1 MDVFLR
7 NITTD
12 EDVEVSLPMDSG
24 KLKELTGKDEWIIA
38 DSPVGEEFTS
48 ILMLNELVKRFGEE
62 NLMVLAEVFLLS
74 EIEEKEP
81 DDFVIIDFDSE
92 TACYNDGN
100 GFIFTDWEKGFA
112 LHDLGYVDF
121 PFKYTDEMEGY
132 VKFEQLWYTAESSG
146 WNAVII
152 NGRPYLVCKN

>member
-38 DSPVGEEFTS
+38 DSPVGEELTS

-62 NLMVLAEVFLLS
+62 NLMVLAEAFLLS

-81 DDFVIIDFDSE
+81 DDFVII
-92 TACYNDGN
+92 
-100 GFIFTDWEKGFA
+100 
-112 LHDLGYVDF
+112 DF

>member
-12 EDVEVSLPMDSG
+12 EDVEVSLPMDSER
-24 KLKELTGKDEWIIA
+24 LNELTGRDEWIIA
-38 DSPVGEEFTS
+38 DSPVGEELTS

-62 NLMVLAEVFLLS
+62 NLMVLAEAFLLS

-81 DDFVIIDFDSE
+81 DDFVIIDFDNE

-100 GFIFTDWEKGFA
+100 GFIFTDWEK
-112 LHDLGYVDF
+112 DLSFMTLG
-121 PFKYTDEMEGY
+121 M
-132 VKFEQLWYTAESSG
+132 
-146 WNAVII
+146 
-152 NGRPYLVCKN
+152 

>member
-12 EDVEVSLPMDSG
+12 EDVEVSLPMDSE

-38 DSPVGEEFTS
+38 DSPVGEELTS

-62 NLMVLAEVFLLS
+62 NLMVLTEAFLLS

-92 TACYNDGN
+92 TACCNDGN
-100 GFIFTDWEKGFA
+100 GFIFTDWEKGFV
-112 LHDLGYVDF
+112 LHDLGYVNF

-152 NGRPYLVCKN
+152 NGRPYLVCRN

>member
-38 DSPVGEEFTS
+38 DSPVGEELTS

-62 NLMVLAEVFLLS
+62 NLMVLAE
-74 EIEEKEP
+74 
-81 DDFVIIDFDSE
+81 
-92 TACYNDGN
+92 AC
-100 GFIFTDWEKGFA
+100 FI
-112 LHDLGYVDF
+112 
-121 PFKYTDEMEGY
+121 
-132 VKFEQLWYTAESSG
+132 VKCGSG
-146 WNAVII
+146 
-152 NGRPYLVCKN
+152 